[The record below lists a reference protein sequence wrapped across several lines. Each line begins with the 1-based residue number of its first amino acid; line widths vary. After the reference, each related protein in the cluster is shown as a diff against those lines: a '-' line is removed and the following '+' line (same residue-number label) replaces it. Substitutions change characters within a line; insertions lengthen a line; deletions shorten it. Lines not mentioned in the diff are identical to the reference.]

1 VTAPGGGRA
10 ALVRSLAEELVGRR
24 AAGPLR
30 VGVDGRSAAGKT
42 TLADELDMV
51 VRALG
56 RPCVRASVD
65 DFHPPGHAGRSG
77 AGAWTP
83 ERYYAEGFDYRAFRE
98 LLLAPLGPGGDRRC
112 QLALWDAF
120 HDVAAAGEVV
130 QVPEDAVVVVDGAFL
145 LRPELRDC
153 WDYVIWVQVDWDTM
167 VERGVARDV
176 AWVGPE
182 QAVRERY
189 RRLWIPLHEL
199 YERHTGAPG
208 LADVVVDNTDP
219 AHPRLER
226 AGA

>member
-1 VTAPGGGRA
+1 V
-10 ALVRSLAEELVGRR
+10 VRWLAEELAGRR

-30 VGVDGRSAAGKT
+30 VAVDGRSAAGKT
-42 TLADELDMV
+42 TLADELDAV
-51 VRALG
+51 LRGLG
-56 RPCVRASVD
+56 RACVRASID
-65 DFHPPGHAGRSG
+65 DFHPPGHAGRSR

-83 ERYYAEGFDYRAFRE
+83 ERYYAEGFDYRTVRE

-112 QLALWDAF
+112 RLALWDAF
-120 HDVAAAGEVV
+120 HDAPAAGEVV

-153 WDYVIWVQVDWDTM
+153 WDYVIWVQVDPDTM

-208 LADVVVDNTDP
+208 LADVVVDNSDP

-226 AGA
+226 AGR

>member
-1 VTAPGGGRA
+1 VTAPGGRA
-10 ALVRSLAEELVGRR
+10 AVVRSLAEELVGRR
-24 AAGPLR
+24 AAG
-30 VGVDGRSAAGKT
+30 RS
-42 TLADELDMV
+42 
-51 VRALG
+51 R
-56 RPCVRASVD
+56 
-65 DFHPPGHAGRSG
+65 

-112 QLALWDAF
+112 RLALWDAS

-153 WDYVIWVQVDWDTM
+153 WDYVIWVQVDRDTM

-189 RRLWIPLHEL
+189 RRLWIPVHEL
-199 YERHTGAPG
+199 YERQTGAPG

-219 AHPRLER
+219 AHPRIDH